1 MAFLQSWE
9 NYILIPVE
17 IDTQKA
23 KKKKINRE
31 YHSSTYRGEEEICCK
46 SSPSLGVAGRI
57 HSELIP
63 NLCQQKAVLE
73 ENFC

>member
-23 KKKKINRE
+23 KKKKLIENIIVVPTEGKRKYVVRAAQVWGWQGE
-31 YHSSTYRGEEEICCK
+31 YTRS
-46 SSPSLGVAGRI
+46 
-57 HSELIP
+57 
-63 NLCQQKAVLE
+63 
-73 ENFC
+73 